1 MASIRIST
9 ASLAAL
15 GSPNVRSDG
24 LFGLHKHSS
33 SFSDS
38 ISVGA
43 EASSASRQSLAVPNP
58 RDKLTRRVSF
68 NLNENSV
75 LRLPS
80 NTAISKI
87 SQARNKR
94 HNNVASSIEEGNG
107 LDLIDVNRRADRQA
121 QALLP
126 HGASPELLDSNC
138 AMTALYVKR
147 GHICIMDNSRTG
159 DNTESDENYETASEA
174 TTAFPRPPPMPT
186 KGVLKPYD
194 PSPVNTEF
202 LIHGLPEEMLEDSDA
217 EHLQQDEGTLPGD
230 NDHVAVSLRADPDC
244 FTSRRSRKSGAKKK
258 GRGRTNANSKGK
270 QRQQH
275 ADCGS
280 SSQTHNAI
288 MLPSSMPLPI
298 LTRQL

>member
-1 MASIRIST
+1 MASIRVST

-15 GSPNVRSDG
+15 SSPDAGSDG
-24 LFGLHKHSS
+24 FFGQQKHSS
-33 SFSDS
+33 SFSDP
-38 ISVGA
+38 ISVEAGA
-43 EASSASRQSLAVPNP
+43 DASSNPSQSLGVPNV

-94 HNNVASSIEEGNG
+94 NHSVASSMEEGSNM
-107 LDLIDVNRRADRQA
+107 DLIDATRKADRQA

-126 HGASPELLDSNC
+126 HGASPELLDLNC

-147 GHICIMDNSRTG
+147 GHICIMDSSKSS
-159 DNTESDENYETASEA
+159 DNAESDENYEAAPETAA
-174 TTAFPRPPPMPT
+174 AYPRPPPMPA

-202 LIHGLPEEMLEDSDA
+202 LIHGLPEEILEGSDN
-217 EHLQQDEGTLPGD
+217 ERLQQDEGAHSGN
-230 NDHVAVSLRADPDC
+230 NDHV
-244 FTSRRSRKSGAKKK
+244 
-258 GRGRTNANSKGK
+258 
-270 QRQQH
+270 
-275 ADCGS
+275 
-280 SSQTHNAI
+280 
-288 MLPSSMPLPI
+288 
-298 LTRQL
+298 